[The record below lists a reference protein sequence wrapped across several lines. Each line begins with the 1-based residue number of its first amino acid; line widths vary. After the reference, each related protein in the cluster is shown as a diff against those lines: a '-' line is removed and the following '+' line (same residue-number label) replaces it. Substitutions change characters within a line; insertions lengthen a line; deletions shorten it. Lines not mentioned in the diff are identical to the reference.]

1 MDRERLGRDSAFGMT
16 ACQLQNLID
25 PRGSRIAAAPLRWSG
40 ISGGEGGIRTLGT
53 GVSPYNGLAN
63 AARPLPIARN
73 QSDTI
78 TSDVPSRAES
88 GCSATVYAPQYAPHP
103 AELAQGSDN
112 RRPHLISCLIG
123 ELRAHPSYIQHKL
136 SVDASRFSALAQRGD
151 LAFADPIV
159 ITRDRIVIDG
169 YARLE
174 LAKRTGRRML
184 DCIAYDLSPEEALRE
199 LIRTHCSLRGL
210 TDFVRIELALELEPY
225 FREKAL
231 MHQQAGGQGK
241 ALSKLTTAQR
251 VDTRREVARIAGVGT
266 GNVRKVKNVL
276 THACSSLLQAARTKE
291 VSINLADKWS
301 SEPAV
306 KQQEHLRLFRT
317 ERGIQKKAR
326 TLAADIAR
334 LTGNSQVIEQTDLA
348 SFLNQLPENTADL
361 ATAVGSVEVAVVN
374 APGRRVFVTEELM
387 DSLRQLRQEV
397 CAR

>member
-1 MDRERLGRDSAFGMT
+1 M
-16 ACQLQNLID
+16 
-25 PRGSRIAAAPLRWSG
+25 
-40 ISGGEGGIRTLGT
+40 
-53 GVSPYNGLAN
+53 
-63 AARPLPIARN
+63 
-73 QSDTI
+73 
-78 TSDVPSRAES
+78 
-88 GCSATVYAPQYAPHP
+88 
-103 AELAQGSDN
+103 
-112 RRPHLISCLIG
+112 
-123 ELRAHPSYIQHKL
+123 
-136 SVDASRFSALAQRGD
+136 AQRGD